1 MLLDLQPDSVQQ
13 GELDLDVNQVPKRG
27 MLMQVLDGLNDRY
40 GEVRCKWQ
48 MANGKWQVRAE
59 LKTGGYGP

>member
-13 GELDLDVNQVPKRG
+13 GELDLDVTQVPKRG

-40 GEVRCKWQ
+40 GRGTVQ
-48 MANGKWQVRAE
+48 MANGKWQMASAS
-59 LKTGGYGP
+59 